1 MFVQTERRLFTTK
14 EYHQMAEAG
23 ILAEDDRTELIQG
36 EIVAMSPIGVRH
48 AACVKRITELLTF
61 HFRNKAIVSIQDPLR
76 LDDMTELQ
84 PDAALLKYRDDYYV
98 KAALTGDDVLLLI
111 EVSDSTLAYDRVTKL
126 PLYARAQIPEVWLVN
141 LVDNLL
147 EVYCAPQGDEY
158 TEFRRVYR
166 QDTAVPLAFPNTPIP
181 ANNLIP

>member
-1 MFVQTERRLFTTK
+1 MFVQTERRLFTTE
-14 EYHQMAEAG
+14 EYHQMAETG
-23 ILAEDDRTELIQG
+23 ILAEDDRTELIRG
-36 EIVAMSPIGVRH
+36 EVVAMSPIGVRH

-76 LDDMTELQ
+76 LDEMTEVQ
-84 PDAALLKYRDDYYV
+84 PDAALLRYRDDYYV
-98 KAALTGDDVLLLI
+98 QATPTGEDVLLLI
-111 EVSDSTLAYDRVTKL
+111 EVSDSTLAYDRVIKL

-147 EVYCAPQGDEY
+147 EVYRAPQGDEY

-166 QDTAVPLAFPNTPIP
+166 KDTAVPLAFPNIP
-181 ANNLIP
+181 LPVNDIIP